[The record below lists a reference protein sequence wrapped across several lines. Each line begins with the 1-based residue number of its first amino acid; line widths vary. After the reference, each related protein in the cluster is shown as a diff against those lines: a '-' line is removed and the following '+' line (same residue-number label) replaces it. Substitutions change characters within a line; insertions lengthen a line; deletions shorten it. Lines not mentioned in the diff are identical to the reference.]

1 MAQKAKFKLLSETVS
16 HDRGTNSTFNYNVEL
31 TDADNDISNYEVT
44 CYRLPETLKPAFTL
58 IDENKIVKST
68 WFGGNN
74 GREYIDVDSPLGKKI
89 LTFVNG

>member
-44 CYRLPETLKPAFTL
+44 SYRLP
-58 IDENKIVKST
+58 
-68 WFGGNN
+68 
-74 GREYIDVDSPLGKKI
+74 
-89 LTFVNG
+89 